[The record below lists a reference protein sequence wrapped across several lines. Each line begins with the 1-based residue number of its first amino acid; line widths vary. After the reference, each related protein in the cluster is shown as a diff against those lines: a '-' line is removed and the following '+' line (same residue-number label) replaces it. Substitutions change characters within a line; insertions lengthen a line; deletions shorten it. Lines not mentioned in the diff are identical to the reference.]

1 MNSLFLGRLG
11 PRVRCN
17 WAPRRAYG
25 APNPVVIMASFT
37 WEGQIWLIFVGL
49 GLWSAAGFSELNFLC
64 VVRRRGTRVL
74 VFDLSGK
81 VDANGQVP
89 NIDFLSPLDMSGA
102 HRGINRY
109 QELRTILCGHFELR
123 STKINPPRA
132 LSRPTC
138 KR

>member
-1 MNSLFLGRLG
+1 
-11 PRVRCN
+11 
-17 WAPRRAYG
+17 
-25 APNPVVIMASFT
+25 MASFT

-64 VVRRRGTRVL
+64 IVRRRGTRVL

-109 QELRTILCGHFELR
+109 QELRTILCGHFELG
-123 STKINPPRA
+123 
-132 LSRPTC
+132 PTLVC
-138 KR
+138 PL

>member
-1 MNSLFLGRLG
+1 
-11 PRVRCN
+11 
-17 WAPRRAYG
+17 
-25 APNPVVIMASFT
+25 MASIT

-102 HRGINRY
+102 QGGINRF